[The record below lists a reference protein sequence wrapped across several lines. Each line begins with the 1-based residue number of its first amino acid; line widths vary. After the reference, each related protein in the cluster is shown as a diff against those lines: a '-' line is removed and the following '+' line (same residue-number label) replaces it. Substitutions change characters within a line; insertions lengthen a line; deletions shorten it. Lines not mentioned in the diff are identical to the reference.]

1 MTKPYGR
8 ICHEA
13 FTAIAAEHNFASDH
27 PDPTVAT
34 ALISRLAAHPGF
46 YGIVAESDGKIIGSN
61 FVDERGLII
70 GLGPITIDPS
80 AQNRGV
86 GTALMTHMLERAAR
100 ATSRQAFVW
109 SKPATIPARSVSMR
123 SSGFRYASIWSTFRE
138 RRLGLQSPA
147 APSARRRPQTLR
159 LPTVFAGMCT
169 VMTAAESCAMR
180 WRGEARSWWSAAD
193 ESPAMRPR

>member
-1 MTKPYGR
+1 MALTIRPIQAADLPEVGR

-80 AQNRGV
+80 AQNRGG

-100 ATSRQAFVW
+100 NKSAGVRLVQADYHSRSLCLYAKLGF
-109 SKPATIPARSVSMR
+109 SVR
-123 SSGFRYASIWSTFRE
+123 EHWSTFRE
-138 RRLGLQSPA
+138 RRLG
-147 APSARRRPQTLR
+147 
-159 LPTVFAGMCT
+159 
-169 VMTAAESCAMR
+169 
-180 WRGEARSWWSAAD
+180 
-193 ESPAMRPR
+193 